1 MNAGHET
8 PYICR
13 KGETFEPYKVRA
25 GFVLAGME
33 NMRYREG
40 TVQLE
45 SGDRVFLYTDGVPEA
60 TNGANELYGSERL
73 YQSLNKN
80 KETEPEILLQRIKED
95 VDKFVGEAPQ
105 FDDLTMLCLEYKG
118 RA

>member
-1 MNAGHET
+1 
-8 PYICR
+8 
-13 KGETFEPYKVRA
+13 
-25 GFVLAGME
+25 
-33 NMRYREG
+33 MRYREG